1 LSIAVLSRTIGLVP
15 RLTKQARKPRTR
27 LSAEQARDTIL
38 DVTEQRLLEV
48 GPQGLRLQDIARTA
62 NTSHPTVL
70 HHFGSREELI
80 DAVASRAVKKLQLE
94 LLSAFTDLDPD
105 SSRARPLAQRILE
118 RIDQVLRVHGH
129 ARLLAWLVL
138 SKLQTPDET
147 LLRDMA
153 VALHAAWKVWGKNRP
168 LEEAQFAVM
177 LTSAA
182 TFGLALLD
190 RELMTMVGLPRED
203 GTRERF
209 RTWFSGVMSDQMSI
223 PKR

>member
-1 LSIAVLSRTIGLVP
+1 MDDVP

-27 LSAEQARDTIL
+27 LTAEQARDTIL
-38 DVTEQRLLEV
+38 DVTEKHLLEV
-48 GPQGLRLQDIARTA
+48 GPQGLRLQDIAKSA
-62 NTSHPTVL
+62 GISHPTVL
-70 HHFGSREELI
+70 HHFGSREDLV
-80 DAVASRAVKKLQLE
+80 DAVAKRAVKKLQLE
-94 LLSAFTDLDPD
+94 LIGAFTDLDPD
-105 SSRARPLAQRILE
+105 SSRARPLAMRILE

-138 SKLQTPDET
+138 SKLETPDET

-177 LTSAA
+177 LCSAA

-190 RELMTMVGLPRED
+190 QNLMKMVGLKHD
-203 GTRERF
+203 DDARERF
-209 RTWFSGVMSDQMSI
+209 RTWFSGVMTDQMSI
-223 PKR
+223 PKRS